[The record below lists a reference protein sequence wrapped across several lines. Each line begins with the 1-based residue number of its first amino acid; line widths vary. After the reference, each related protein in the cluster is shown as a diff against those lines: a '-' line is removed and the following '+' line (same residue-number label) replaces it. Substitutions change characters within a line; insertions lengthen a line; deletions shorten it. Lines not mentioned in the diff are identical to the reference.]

1 MNTTFDSFEEMFE
14 VVLGGGNS
22 MSARDKRDLLEKHF
36 TDIAKNDAI
45 LLYRKERDTYDK
57 SLLENHKYQL
67 LRERMRLL
75 CDKYQSLE
83 DELEEN
89 DKEYMKLMRESEA
102 LLPPKPQLPAITV
115 PELSIIKE
123 LYNKVYDS

>member
-36 TDIAKNDAI
+36 TDIAKNNAI